1 MSSPL
6 IVKFQAG
13 SSGAWRIENIAPV
26 VGESLPAAEYL
37 NILEGA
43 QDSSSV
49 EMPKWTL
56 RGFTSNSR
64 YATREETALLATRQ
78 EGLGRPKAMCGAL
91 IPIRKNAAWWALAQD
106 ERRAILEEQSRHIQ
120 IGLDYLPAIA
130 RRLHHGRDLGEPFD
144 FVTWFE
150 FPVSDKAAFEEL
162 VCRLRETRE
171 WSYVDREVDI
181 RVYRASY

>member
-6 IVKFQAG
+6 IVRFQAG
-13 SSGAWRIENIAPV
+13 SSGIWRITNIAPV
-26 VGESLPAAEYL
+26 VGESLPNAEYL
-37 NILEGA
+37 DILEGRQQSTA
-43 QDSSSV
+43 V

-56 RGFTSNSR
+56 RGFTSNAR
-64 YATREETALLATRQ
+64 YATREETAQLAARQ
-78 EGLGRPKAMCGAL
+78 KGLGRPGAICAAL

-106 ERRAILEEQSRHIQ
+106 ERRAIIEEQSHHIQ

-150 FPVSDKAAFEEL
+150 FPASHKAAFEEL
-162 VCRLRETRE
+162 VRRLRDTRE
-171 WSYVDREVDI
+171 WSYVDREVDV
-181 RVYRASY
+181 RLYRG